1 MVGCNCKQNETLM
14 ALKNTVDDKNL
25 GSRIQL
31 NPEPLISVAPHA
43 EAWIETKEAIEIFSP
58 EQLAQ
63 IDTIVAKYDA
73 KPNYLIPILKETQET
88 FGYLPAQLQ
97 RHIAVGINVPP
108 AHIFGVVTFYA
119 FFTTVPKGKYLI
131 KVCTGTACYV
141 KGAQEIIVK
150 LESELGIQVGETT
163 EDKKFTLEAVRCIGA
178 CGLAPAVLIGKDTHG
193 MVTPGK
199 FIDILRRY
207 S

>member
-1 MVGCNCKQNETLM
+1 MTGCNCNCKQKETLVTLRDTM
-14 ALKNTVDDKNL
+14 GDENVETRNSKL
-25 GSRIQL
+25 
-31 NPEPLISVAPHA
+31 EISSPAPSK
-43 EAWIETKEAIEIFSP
+43 ESIIEVFSP

-63 IDTIVAKYDA
+63 IDAIVAKYDA
-73 KPNYLIPILKETQET
+73 KPNYLIPILKETQEA

-119 FFTTVPKGKYLI
+119 FFTTVPKGKYMI

-141 KGAQEIIVK
+141 KGAIEIIAK
-150 LESELGIQVGETT
+150 IESELGIQVGETT

-178 CGLAPAVLIGKDTHG
+178 CGLAPAVLVGEDTHG

-199 FIDILRRY
+199 IIDILRRY
-207 S
+207 E

>member
-1 MVGCNCKQNETLM
+1 MSECKCTCNQDTE
-14 ALKNTVDDKNL
+14 
-25 GSRIQL
+25 
-31 NPEPLISVAPHA
+31 
-43 EAWIETKEAIEIFSP
+43 IEVFLP

-63 IDTIVAKYDA
+63 IDAIVAKYGA

-97 RHIAVGINVPP
+97 RYIAVGINVP
-108 AHIFGVVTFYA
+108 ASHIFGVVTFYA
-119 FFTTVPKGKYLI
+119 FFNTVPRGKHLI

-141 KGAQEIIVK
+141 KGAMELIVK
-150 LESELGIQVGETT
+150 IESELGIKVGETT

-178 CGLAPAVLIGKDTHG
+178 CGLAPAVLVGEDTHG

-199 FIDILRRY
+199 IMDILRRY
-207 S
+207 E